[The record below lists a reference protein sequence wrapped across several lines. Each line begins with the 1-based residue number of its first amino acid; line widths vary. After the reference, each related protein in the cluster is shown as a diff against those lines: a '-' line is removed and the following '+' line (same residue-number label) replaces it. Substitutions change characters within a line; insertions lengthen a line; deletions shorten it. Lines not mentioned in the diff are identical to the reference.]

1 MGISVK
7 VGVIDGGGCVGE
19 TVGCT
24 VAEEVGL
31 GVFVTEGDGVT
42 VLNEKGVG
50 DESGGLGEAV
60 ESLFMLTT
68 GSVLPGTNKARA

>member
-1 MGISVK
+1 MY
-7 VGVIDGGGCVGE
+7 VGVIVGGGSVGG

-24 VAEEVGL
+24 VAEAVGL
-31 GVFVTEGDGVT
+31 GVIVTDGDGVT

-50 DESGGLGEAV
+50 ESGGSREGV

-68 GSVLPGTNKARA
+68 GSVLEGTNKARA